1 MYGIDLADP
10 TQLDARLE
18 ISNPYDVP
26 LPCMTEGASDLF
38 LYNEFGIQN
47 LIIYI
52 KTSLT
57 GVKPEITGDGFES
70 ASVLLKYDAK
80 GKKLSSQ
87 ERVKLPLNG
96 EFGEPL
102 KRLIYQF
109 QADSGLDVDGIVGPS
124 TYKALMEDKFKYHPC
139 GELPPQ
145 PPEILNPPV
154 IEEKED
160 LEVTPLFKRPSTYFF
175 LLLLGVGGYY
185 GYKYYQ
191 NRRM

>member
-10 TQLDARLE
+10 TQLDERLE

-26 LPCMTEGASDLF
+26 LPCMTEGASDSF

-70 ASVLLKYDAK
+70 ASVLLKYGPE
-80 GKKLSSQ
+80 GKKLKSQ
-87 ERVKLPLNG
+87 ERVGLPLTG

-124 TYKALMEDKFKYHPC
+124 TYKVLLEDRFKYHPC
-139 GELPPQ
+139 GEMPPQ
-145 PPEILNPPV
+145 PPEILNPPPPEPDV
-154 IEEKED
+154 
-160 LEVTPLFKRPSTYFF
+160 EVVPFFKRPSTYI
-175 LLLLGVGGYY
+175 LLLLSGVGGYY

-191 NRRM
+191 ERKG